1 MTDIKEIKALQA
13 RIAEAVQIAAK
24 KMVEDKR
31 SRNETMVIYSNGEI
45 KYLKL

>member
-13 RIAEAVQIAAK
+13 RIAEAVKIAAK

-31 SRNETMVIYSNGEI
+31 RRNETMVVYINGEI
-45 KYLKL
+45 KYIKP